1 MKTITKSSLVLLL
14 IIICNISIHGQEEPS
29 IIEHEIYPNW
39 YYIDNEYNSGTR
51 SNVSCLTTAN
61 FIPVCKS
68 EFNLTVNDELVV
80 DNIFSVNDVVSST
93 NSSVNNK
100 ITKYQQYYKGYKVES
115 SLIFTQDTSDTINL
129 VLGDLV
135 DNLNIDTS
143 NPISKEQALS
153 IAINSLEF
161 PPMYLD
167 TAIMNGW
174 CLEED
179 GSFDSIC
186 YNSFLPR
193 GELCISRKSTDGFE
207 SNNFCFVWKYD
218 IIATNGNE
226 YRVLVNARNGNVY
239 DVANVTKNGY
249 GLGDVQTVY
258 DGYYENAMETY
269 RKAFFLRWR
278 LKNSNGNIT
287 IIQNEDVR
295 KWSNEWVD
303 EDVRTAATAHWLI
316 YELDDYYE
324 SVFNNTDITNNVL
337 INVLL
342 YHNNS
347 GYSNSNKLI
356 IVGEYWGKSFAAT
369 DIFSHELAHKLVIE
383 NANLEGNGESG
394 ALHESFA
401 DIFGVMAER
410 YIRNKYNKSWN
421 WTIGED
427 LGDNDYIRSFSN
439 PKIYNQPDYY
449 KGENWCFD
457 VNTCDIHINSGVQNK
472 WFYNLSQSI
481 GVEKAELIAYTTL
494 CGYLTPTSQYHDALF
509 ASAFATKSL
518 YGECS
523 EEWNAVISAWRN
535 VGISSNSLLQCYQ
548 AGNNPPPAQRMAV
561 DENETYNNITIYPNP
576 ADNYIIVE
584 LPNNIL
590 NGTIILYNQLGIVE
604 YECTINSD
612 SIRIETDNLSNGIH
626 YIKVISDNHAIKV
639 QKVIINK

>member
-14 IIICNISIHGQEEPS
+14 IIICNIRIHGQEEPS

-129 VLGDLV
+129 VLGALV
-135 DNLNIDTS
+135 DNLNLDTS
-143 NPISKEQALS
+143 NPISKELALS

-193 GELCISRKSTDGFE
+193 GELCISRKATDDFE

-239 DVANVTKNGY
+239 DVTNITKNGY
-249 GLGDVQTVY
+249 GLGDVQTEY

-269 RKAFFLRWR
+269 RKAFVLKWR

-287 IIQNEDVR
+287 KIQNEDVKR
-295 KWSNEWVD
+295 WINEWTD
-303 EDVRTAATAHWLI
+303 EEERSAATAHWVI

-324 SVFNNTDITNNVL
+324 NVFNNTDITNDVK
-337 INVLL
+337 INIEKN
-342 YHNNS
+342 YHVS
-347 GYSNSNKLI
+347 EYSNNLI
-356 IVGEYWGKSFAAT
+356 HISDYYGYSFAAI
-369 DIFSHELAHKLVIE
+369 DIIGHELAHKLVIE
-383 NANLEGNGESG
+383 NVNLEYSFESG

-401 DIFGVMAER
+401 DIFGVMSER
-410 YIRNKYNKSWN
+410 FVRSKYGKPWN
-421 WTIGED
+421 WTIGENVGLD
-427 LGDNDYIRSFSN
+427 GLVRSFSN

-449 KGENWCFD
+449 KGENWSYGNGDHGGVHC
-457 VNTCDIHINSGVQNK
+457 NSGVQNK

-548 AGNNPPPAQRMAV
+548 AGNNPPPAQRMAI
-561 DENETYNNITIYPNP
+561 DEDETYNNITIYPNP

-584 LPNNIL
+584 LPNNLL
-590 NGTIILYNQLGIVE
+590 NGNIILYNQLGIVE

-639 QKVIINK
+639 QKIIINK